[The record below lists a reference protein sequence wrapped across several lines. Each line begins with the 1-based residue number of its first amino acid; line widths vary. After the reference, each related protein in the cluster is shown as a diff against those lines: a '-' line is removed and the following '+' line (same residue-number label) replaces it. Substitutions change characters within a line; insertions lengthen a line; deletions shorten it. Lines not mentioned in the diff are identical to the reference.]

1 MLPVLPKRLQEQF
14 PHRIP
19 TRKRCTA
26 VCRLRSVPP
35 LSTFAQLAGQCDNI
49 PMQKT
54 LTLGFNL
61 FVIGLLTSGNLPAQD
76 TPAPKPQTAP
86 AAKTPGTTAAKPHT
100 ATGAKTP
107 LTLKTEKDK
116 VSYAIGVNIGK
127 SMRKDT
133 VDIDPAIFS
142 RGMKDALAGGKLLLT
157 DDEMKAALTKLQSD
171 LRAKQEEA
179 MQKAGE
185 TNKKAGEDFLA
196 QNKTKPGVVA
206 LPDGL
211 QYKILKEGTGP
222 KPTAS
227 DSVVCNYRG
236 TLLDGTEF
244 DSSYKRGQP
253 ATFPV
258 SGVIKGWTEAMQLMP
273 VGYNGHFF
281 FPPYLAYGNQPPSPE
296 MD

>member
-1 MLPVLPKRLQEQF
+1 
-14 PHRIP
+14 
-19 TRKRCTA
+19 
-26 VCRLRSVPP
+26 
-35 LSTFAQLAGQCDNI
+35 
-49 PMQKT
+49 MQKT
-54 LTLGFNL
+54 LTLALNL
-61 FVIGLLTSGNLPAQD
+61 FVIGLLTSGNLRAQD

-86 AAKTPGTTAAKPHT
+86 APKTAGSTPPKPRT
-100 ATGAKTP
+100 ATGTRTP

-171 LRAKQEEA
+171 LRSKQEEA

-185 TNKKAGEDFLA
+185 INKKTGEDFLA
-196 QNKTKPGVVA
+196 QNKTKEGVVA

-222 KPTAS
+222 KPTAT
-227 DSVVCNYRG
+227 DTVVCNYRG
-236 TLLDGTEF
+236 TLIDGTEF

-258 SGVIKGWTEAMQLMP
+258 SGVIKGWTEAVQLMP
-273 VGYNGHFF
+273 VGSKWQVFL
-281 FPPYLAYGNQPPSPE
+281 PADLAYGNRGAGQDIGPNATLIFEVELLSIQNKAAQTPNPQAPPN
-296 MD
+296 